1 MRSRVAR
8 FEVVIVP
15 LLVHYIHYTESS
27 NPPVMERFPRLL
39 KSPSRFPGGPNAGTL
54 VSHLP
59 NFFMS
64 QTIPELQK
72 EVRALQAEVAALQE
86 SREKLGVQ
94 RSECRL
100 AVSFPKNNTPE
111 AIAEFH
117 QQNAAFGDQWLQQIQ
132 EIDRETKITEK
143 KLQQKQALLAYKQA
157 EIDKLVAGQH
167 WQEVENQVQTGEK
180 RLQAQ
185 ARRINQAAAQL
196 EAEIQALKA
205 LYDQLN
211 PSYSEWFQQPTQ
223 IVKFSATTIPYA
235 VPSSSGLILE
245 NKEIEWEKK

>member
-1 MRSRVAR
+1 
-8 FEVVIVP
+8 
-15 LLVHYIHYTESS
+15 
-27 NPPVMERFPRLL
+27 
-39 KSPSRFPGGPNAGTL
+39 
-54 VSHLP
+54 
-59 NFFMS
+59 MS

-72 EVRALQAEVAALQE
+72 EVRTLQAEVTALQE
-86 SREKLGVQ
+86 WREKLGVQ
-94 RSECRL
+94 RSECRV

-117 QQNAAFGDQWLQQIQ
+117 QQTAAFGEQWLQQIQ
-132 EIDRETKITEK
+132 EIDRETKNIEK
-143 KLQQKQALLAYKQA
+143 QLQQKQALLNYKQG
-157 EIDKLVAGQH
+157 ELEKMLAGEH
-167 WQEVENQVQTGEK
+167 WQEVENTVQTGEK

-196 EAEIQALKA
+196 EVEIQALKA

-235 VPSSSGLILE
+235 VASSSGLILE
-245 NKEIEWEKK
+245 NKEIEWENK

>member
-1 MRSRVAR
+1 
-8 FEVVIVP
+8 
-15 LLVHYIHYTESS
+15 
-27 NPPVMERFPRLL
+27 
-39 KSPSRFPGGPNAGTL
+39 
-54 VSHLP
+54 
-59 NFFMS
+59 MS

-72 EVRALQAEVAALQE
+72 EVRALQAEVATLQE
-86 SREKLGVQ
+86 AREKLAVQ
-94 RSECRL
+94 RSECRV

-111 AIAEFH
+111 AIADFH
-117 QQNAAFGDQWLQQIQ
+117 KQTAAFGEQWLQQIQ
-132 EIDRETKITEK
+132 EIDRETKNIEK
-143 KLQQKQALLAYKQA
+143 QLQQKQSLLNYKQG
-157 EIDKLVAGQH
+157 EVEKMLAGEH
-167 WQEVENQVQTGEK
+167 WQEVENHVQTGEK

-223 IVKFSATTIPYA
+223 IVEFSARTIPYA
-235 VPSSSGLILE
+235 FPSSSGLILD